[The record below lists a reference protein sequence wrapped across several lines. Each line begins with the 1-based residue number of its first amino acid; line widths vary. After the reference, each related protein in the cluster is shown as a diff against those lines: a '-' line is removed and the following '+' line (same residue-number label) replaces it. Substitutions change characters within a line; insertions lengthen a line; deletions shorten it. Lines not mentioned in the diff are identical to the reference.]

1 MRARAARPADADRRV
16 MLVGPGLGSGGAEVP
31 AVAAQDPDV
40 EVLDGA
46 DATVAAA
53 LTALDG
59 AALAH
64 VAAHGHFR
72 EDSPLFSS
80 LTLADGPLLVHDLQR
95 LERPPHRVVLS
106 ACESGVMAP
115 VGDQEL
121 LGLAAALL
129 SMGTAGVVSS
139 LAEVDDAATV
149 EVMVALHASLRA
161 GGGLGDALLAA
172 RQVAAGDPV
181 LAATAASFTVL
192 GV

>member
-1 MRARAARPADADRRV
+1 M
-16 MLVGPGLGSGGAEVP
+16 
-31 AVAAQDPDV
+31 
-40 EVLDGA
+40 
-46 DATVAAA
+46 
-53 LTALDG
+53 
-59 AALAH
+59 
-64 VAAHGHFR
+64 
-72 EDSPLFSS
+72 
-80 LTLADGPLLVHDLQR
+80 HDLQHLR
-95 LERPPHRVVLS
+95 RPPHRVVLS

-149 EVMVALHASLRA
+149 EVMVALHAALRA

-192 GV
+192 GT

>member
-1 MRARAARPADADRRV
+1 

-31 AVAAQDPDV
+31 AVAAEDPDA
-40 EVLDGA
+40 EVLDG
-46 DATVAAA
+46 DEATVAAA

-80 LTLADGPLLVHDLQR
+80 LTIADGPLLVHDLQR

-106 ACESGVMAP
+106 ACESGVMQP

-149 EVMVALHASLRA
+149 EVMVALHARLRWA
-161 GGGLGDALLAA
+161 VGSATRCSPRATWPPATRCSPRPPRRSPCWAPEEQHPGAALS
-172 RQVAAGDPV
+172 RDG
-181 LAATAASFTVL
+181 
-192 GV
+192 